1 MKTDQIILAIL
12 FIASSALMTIGNNI
26 LLRLVQKAYPEKL
39 QFRLSPSKR
48 SIKELKTEKAAD
60 EVIMRRMNL
69 GLTLGRLGWMG
80 YGLILLM
87 FIFKWF
93 QN

>member
-12 FIASSALMTIGNNI
+12 FIASSALMTIGHNI

-39 QFRLSPSKR
+39 QFRLSPTKG
-48 SIKELKTEKAAD
+48 ILKELKTEKAAD
-60 EVIMRRMNL
+60 DVIMRRLNI
-69 GLTLGRLGWMG
+69 GLTLERLGWMG
-80 YGLILLM
+80 YGLILLI

-93 QN
+93 QD